1 MVSIHHFLY
10 NYSLLVFCF
19 FAGLLGGSVFV
30 QGFSRISIDMPM
42 EKKELAIASAVVSM
56 NFGILTADVLSLF
69 IQSCIYG
76 KNGIEGA
83 VATCPIKM

>member
-1 MVSIHHFLY
+1 M
-10 NYSLLVFCF
+10 VFCF

-30 QGFSRISIDMPM
+30 QGFSRISIDMSM

-56 NFGILTADVLSLF
+56 NFGILSADVLSLF
-69 IQSCIYG
+69 IQSCIYS

-83 VATCPIKM
+83 VVTCPLNM